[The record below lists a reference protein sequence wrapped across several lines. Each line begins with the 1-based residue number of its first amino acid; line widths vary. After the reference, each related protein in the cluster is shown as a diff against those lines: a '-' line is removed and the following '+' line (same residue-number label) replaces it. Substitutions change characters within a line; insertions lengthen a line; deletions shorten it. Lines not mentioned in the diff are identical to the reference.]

1 MKKLRGTHY
10 SFQNLTQ
17 FIMLNQVIDFLVSN
31 INDSLKRATV
41 LPPSLESGEFAKS
54 DVPHP

>member
-1 MKKLRGTHY
+1 
-10 SFQNLTQ
+10 
-17 FIMLNQVIDFLVSN
+17 MLNQVIDFLVSN

-41 LPPSLESGEFAKS
+41 LPPSLESSEFAKS